1 MTIIQFILI
10 TIISLTKEDKTVF
23 IFKHIRHGIRAPFF
37 DDSNGKTYK
46 DIFNINWEKSGIL
59 TGRGISFAFSSGI
72 KDQHKYN
79 TLIKEMTSNKQLRIK
94 TTNTYNSKR
103 TAKSFLEGMFS
114 YLFIQNI
121 SRLYVDLF
129 NEEEIGHL
137 LLDKKYC
144 PNFKRMREYNK
155 RNIEIKNMYKKINDT
170 FGKELLLLY
179 NKDNYDFLFNFE
191 SVHHICDTL
200 IIDYELYNN
209 FTYYMKQYDI
219 NVELLY
225 NMCIE
230 FRNIS
235 LFNVEINETISNV
248 AIQKTFPYIIQLME
262 NVINNKSE
270 HIKILIYS
278 GHDIMIA
285 PMEMYLKKIFGTPL
299 IYPHYGSNLNLKLI
313 QNENEF
319 YVEYYFYDD
328 LIYKTNFN
336 NFKEKILKGL
346 WTNEEISEFCNRDV
360 KLTDFNF
367 ALFIFVVCFIIIISC
382 AFSFF
387 IYKYL
392 KRKKINKRKIFIEKG
407 NEGNELDFFNNIFFE
422 I

>member
-1 MTIIQFILI
+1 
-10 TIISLTKEDKTVF
+10 
-23 IFKHIRHGIRAPFF
+23 
-37 DDSNGKTYK
+37 
-46 DIFNINWEKSGIL
+46 
-59 TGRGISFAFSSGI
+59 
-72 KDQHKYN
+72 
-79 TLIKEMTSNKQLRIK
+79 MTSNKQLRIK

-367 ALFIFVVCFIIIISC
+367 ALFIFVVCFIIFISC

>member
-1 MTIIQFILI
+1 ML
-10 TIISLTKEDKTVF
+10 
-23 IFKHIRHGIRAPFF
+23 
-37 DDSNGKTYK
+37 
-46 DIFNINWEKSGIL
+46 KS
-59 TGRGISFAFSSGI
+59 
-72 KDQHKYN
+72 
-79 TLIKEMTSNKQLRIK
+79 
-94 TTNTYNSKR
+94 
-103 TAKSFLEGMFS
+103 
-114 YLFIQNI
+114 
-121 SRLYVDLF
+121 
-129 NEEEIGHL
+129 
-137 LLDKKYC
+137 
-144 PNFKRMREYNK
+144 
-155 RNIEIKNMYKKINDT
+155 
-170 FGKELLLLY
+170 
-179 NKDNYDFLFNFE
+179 
-191 SVHHICDTL
+191 
-200 IIDYELYNN
+200 
-209 FTYYMKQYDI
+209 
-219 NVELLY
+219 
-225 NMCIE
+225 
-230 FRNIS
+230 
-235 LFNVEINETISNV
+235 
-248 AIQKTFPYIIQLME
+248 ME

-336 NFKEKILKGL
+336 NFKEKILEGL

-367 ALFIFVVCFIIIISC
+367 ALFIFVVCFIIFISC